1 MTNFGE
7 MNRLV
12 VSVFEKH
19 TSRHGVLTLFGD
31 ACKAYRAEKE
41 ALLEAHGWDVEA
53 FDEKVDEYTSDHEV
67 GE

>member
-19 TSRHGVLTLFGD
+19 AGINRHTLFGD
-31 ACKAYRAEKE
+31 ASKAYRAEKE

-53 FDEKVDEYTSDHEV
+53 FDAKVDEYVSDYEV
-67 GE
+67 TE